1 MENLQVKQGI
11 TKDMSSKQILEY
23 EGLSSVNI
31 WKKTFQVEGIIKASI
46 LRQGTARRP
55 VENET
60 LK

>member
-1 MENLQVKQGI
+1 
-11 TKDMSSKQILEY
+11 MSSKQILEY